1 MIIDLHV
8 PTTVVFGAGRLAE
21 LGGHAARYG
30 GRVLLVCGRSAAR
43 RHGLLAAAS
52 AELERAGLVVTVSD
66 NISAEPLASEVDA
79 AVGAAAR
86 ARCDVV
92 VALGGGSAIDAGKAV
107 AVGMR
112 AGPVGPLV
120 GTTLPATGNA
130 ATGNAVPVIA
140 VPTIAG
146 SGAEVTKGA
155 IITDDARSLKSGI
168 RGEDLFPRVA
178 IIDPDLTG
186 TVPAAVAVASGFDA
200 LTHAVEGYVAR
211 KANPVTRSLA
221 EQALEVLGR
230 SLPRLA
236 AGANDAVLRED
247 LALASLLGG
256 INVANASTCL
266 PHRLQ
271 QAMGSVPRVPI
282 SHGRGLAAVYPA
294 WLRRA
299 EPHAEA
305 AFTTV
310 AQVLGAESAV
320 TAVTGLLGTTAV
332 GASLRSHGF
341 RPGDVD
347 TLVGGVT
354 GNTGN
359 DPIPG
364 IDDDLIRSLFEE
376 SL

>member
-8 PTTVVFGAGRLAE
+8 PTTVVFGAGRFAE

-43 RHGLLAAAS
+43 QYGLLLAAT

-79 AVGAAAR
+79 AVEAAAR

-107 AVGMR
+107 AVGLR
-112 AGPVGPLV
+112 AGAVGPLV
-120 GTTLPATGNA
+120 GTTLA
-130 ATGNAVPVIA
+130 ATGGAVPVIA

-178 IIDPDLTG
+178 IIDPDLTS

-211 KANPVTRSLA
+211 KANPITRSLA

-230 SLPRLA
+230 CLPRLA
-236 AGANDAVLRED
+236 AGANDPALREE

-271 QAMGSVPRVPI
+271 QAMGSVPRVAI

-299 EPHAEA
+299 EPHAGD
-305 AFTTV
+305 AFATV
-310 AQVLGAESAV
+310 GRVLGAGDAV
-320 TAVTGLLGTTAV
+320 TAVGRLLRSTGV

-341 RPGDVD
+341 RATDVG